1 MKLIYG
7 SVAFLLLSLHVFTG
21 AVAAQGLTSDQS
33 ENAVVASDTRSEDTY
48 EEVTAY
54 YFEDKLCSVCAQ
66 QSDFLDT
73 VEDEYPSLNVVRY
86 DISETDKFQ
95 ELAAEQGLDNYQ
107 IMAPTTFIGDE
118 FLQFSSFGAE
128 EEDALRAAIE
138 GREQPQDTSLRLPLI
153 GTRIDTSTWSL
164 PLLAIVLGTLDG
176 FNVCSLGAL
185 ILILTI
191 VLAFDSRKKIFL
203 FGGLF
208 ILTTVIVY
216 GALVFVWGQLI
227 NTFIGQLS
235 ALRFI
240 VGLAAL
246 AASAWFFREFWRFY
260 KYGPT
265 CETSNLKLARIS
277 SQKLKSAFEDPG
289 KGTAMLAS
297 AIILFAVAITIVE
310 LPCSIGVPIAFT
322 GILVQSGASLG
333 MYTVYILLYLFFYML
348 IELIVFTGAVLT
360 KEIWFA
366 GSKLITWTTFVG
378 AVILLLLGLYYL
390 LAV

>member
-7 SVAFLLLSLHVFTG
+7 SLAFLLLSFQLFTG
-21 AVAAQGLTSDQS
+21 AAAAQGLTSDQS
-33 ENAVVASDTRSEDTY
+33 ENAVVADEIRSEENQ

-54 YFEDKLCSVCAQ
+54 YFEDKLCSVCAE
-66 QSDFLDT
+66 QSKFLDSIEGDYPHLT
-73 VEDEYPSLNVVRY
+73 VVKY
-86 DISETDKFQ
+86 DISETEKFQ
-95 ELAAEQGLDNYQ
+95 ELATEYELEDYQ
-107 IMAPTTFIGDE
+107 IMAPTTFIAGE
-118 FLQFSSFGAE
+118 FLQFSSFGDTE
-128 EEDALRAAIE
+128 EEALRAAIE
-138 GREQPQDTSLRLPLI
+138 GREQVSDNTLRLPLI

-164 PLLAIVLGTLDG
+164 PFLAIVLGTLDG

-216 GALVFVWGQLI
+216 GTLVFVWGQLI

-240 VGLAAL
+240 VGVAAL
-246 AASAWFFREFWRFY
+246 AGSAWFFREFWRFY

-277 SQKLKSAFEDPG
+277 SEKLKSAFEDPG

-297 AIILFAVAITIVE
+297 AIVLFAIAITVVE

-322 GILVQSGASLG
+322 GILVQSGTSLG
-333 MYTVYILLYLFFYML
+333 MYTLYVLLYLFFYML
-348 IELIVFTGAVLT
+348 IELIVFTGAVFT